1 MGAINQAF
9 TQAAGAVAGAA
20 IATKTIKEAELSKT
34 LSADSSALVARN
46 QAREA
51 TAEANKADNEA
62 KKEGGLNF
70 KLAEAE
76 VTKEEAQKALD
87 KAARRK
93 NASPITVLE
102 K

>member
-9 TQAAGAVAGAA
+9 NQATGAVAGAA
-20 IATKTIKEAELSKT
+20 VAIKHTKEAELSKT

-62 KKEGGLNF
+62 RKEGGLVF
-70 KLAEAE
+70 QLAEADT
-76 VTKEEAQKALD
+76 TKEFAKEAYD
-87 KAARRK
+87 KAKRRK
-93 NASPITVLE
+93 NASPITVL
-102 K
+102 KK